1 MTAHKRPPAVAGQFY
16 PEAADGSGG
25 HDSLVQH
32 AQVHGPGRHPG
43 RTTAVVYGVVSPHA
57 GYMYSGPTACHAYR
71 SVSLQRP
78 ELVVI
83 VGPNHYGIG
92 RDAATMTEA
101 EWETPLGMVGVD
113 SDSARSLSGISGT
126 VEIDY
131 HSHSR
136 DHSLEVQI
144 PMLQSTFP
152 GGFEILPIILK
163 SQDRDTAEDVG
174 AAISEVAAKKNTVII
189 ASSDFTHYEEQSFAR
204 TQDMALIKP
213 ILDMDVEAFYDV
225 LERRRV
231 SACGYGAIAS
241 VMTACR
247 RLGATR
253 GVLLGYATSGDVSGD
268 TESVVGYGAIKFV

>member
-1 MTAHKRPPAVAGQFY
+1 MTAVRSPVVAGQFY
-16 PEAADGSGG
+16 PGTATDLKAMIASCNT
-25 HDSLVQH
+25 HK
-32 AQVHGPGRHPG
+32 HGPGSIQAG
-43 RTTAVVYGVVSPHA
+43 DDAVYGVVSPHA

-71 SVSLQRP
+71 SVSRQNP

-92 RDAATMTEA
+92 KDAATMA
-101 EWETPLGMVGVD
+101 DARWETPLGPVVVD
-113 SDSARSLSGISGT
+113 SEAASNLSSISGT
-126 VEIDY
+126 VQIDY
-131 HSHSR
+131 HSHSK

-152 GGFEILPIILK
+152 RGFEILPIILL

-174 AAISEVAAKKNTVII
+174 KAISKVAKKKRTVIV

-204 TQDMALIKP
+204 SQDMALIEP
-213 ILDMDVEAFYDV
+213 ILDMDVGRFYDV

-241 VMTACR
+241 VMTACSN
-247 RLGATR
+247 LGATR
-253 GVLLGYATSGDVSGD
+253 GKLLSYATSGDVTGD
-268 TESVVGYGAIKFV
+268 AGSVVGYGAIKFV

>member
-1 MTAHKRPPAVAGQFY
+1 MTAVRSPAVAGQFY
-16 PEAADGSGG
+16 PEGARDLKAMIASCNA
-25 HDSLVQH
+25 HR
-32 AQVHGPGRHPG
+32 HGPGNIGAGDSSR
-43 RTTAVVYGVVSPHA
+43 VYGVVCPHA

-71 SVSLQRP
+71 SVSRQTP

-92 RDAATMTEA
+92 KDAATMTDA
-101 EWETPLGMVGVD
+101 IWETPLGAVSVD
-113 SDSARSLSGISGT
+113 SDAARSLSSISKT

-131 HSHSR
+131 RSHSR

-152 GGFEILPIILK
+152 SGFEILPIILL
-163 SQDRDTAEDVG
+163 SQDRATAEDVG
-174 AAISEVAAKKNTVII
+174 RAISKVVRKKRTVIV

-204 TQDMALIKP
+204 SQDMALIEP
-213 ILDMDVEAFYDV
+213 ILDMDVGGFYDV

-247 RLGATR
+247 MLGATR
-253 GVLLGYATSGDVSGD
+253 GMLLGYATSGDITGD
-268 TESVVGYGAIKFV
+268 TGSVVGYGAIKFV

>member
-1 MTAHKRPPAVAGQFY
+1 MTVVRSPVVAGQFY
-16 PEAADGSGG
+16 PGTATDLEAMITSCNT
-25 HDSLVQH
+25 HR
-32 AQVHGPGRHPG
+32 HGPGSTQAG
-43 RTTAVVYGVVSPHA
+43 DGSVYGVVSPHA

-71 SVSLQRP
+71 SVSRQSP

-92 RDAATMTEA
+92 KDAATMA
-101 EWETPLGMVGVD
+101 DALWETPLGPVAVD
-113 SDSARSLSGISGT
+113 SEAARSLSSISGT
-126 VEIDY
+126 VQIDY
-131 HSHSR
+131 RSHSK

-152 GGFEILPIILK
+152 GGFEILPIILL

-174 AAISEVAAKKNTVII
+174 RAISQVAKKKRTVIV

-204 TQDMALIKP
+204 SQDMALIEP
-213 ILDMDVEAFYDV
+213 ILDMDVGRFYDV

-241 VMTACR
+241 VMIACSS
-247 RLGATR
+247 LGATR
-253 GVLLGYATSGDVSGD
+253 GKLLSYATSGDVTGD
-268 TESVVGYGAIKFV
+268 AGSVVGYGAIKFV

>member
-1 MTAHKRPPAVAGQFY
+1 MTAVRSPAVAGQFY
-16 PEAADGSGG
+16 PEAAMDLEAMIASCNT
-25 HDSLVQH
+25 HR
-32 AQVHGPGRHPG
+32 HGPGDMRAG
-43 RTTAVVYGVVSPHA
+43 DGVVYGVVSPHA

-71 SVSLQRP
+71 SVSRQSP

-92 RDAATMTEA
+92 KDAATMTDA
-101 EWETPLGMVGVD
+101 RWETPLGTVGVD
-113 SDSARSLSGISGT
+113 SEAARSLSSISKA
-126 VEIDY
+126 VEIDF

-152 GGFEILPIILK
+152 NGFEILPIILL
-163 SQDRDTAEDVG
+163 SQDRGMAEDVG
-174 AAISEVAAKKNTVII
+174 KAISEIARRKRTII
-189 ASSDFTHYEEQSFAR
+189 VASSDFTHYEEQSFAR
-204 TQDMALIKP
+204 SQDMALIEP
-213 ILDMDVEAFYDV
+213 ILDMDVGGFYDV

-253 GVLLGYATSGDVSGD
+253 GMLLSYATSGDVTGD
-268 TESVVGYGAIKFV
+268 TGSVVGYGAIKFV